1 MTWKDITIEKY
12 DKILALQQQ
21 DLNETDLVV
30 ATLAI
35 LEGTTV
41 KAIEN
46 QPYAL
51 LLLKAKNLRFLND
64 KPLASLVKRVYELN
78 GKRYVPTLNPA
89 LLTTAQYIDFQV
101 RATEAPEDLAG
112 LLSII
117 LIPEGKKYNEDYLP
131 DEVRED
137 IYKYLPIEDGMG
149 LSAFF
154 FTLWKKSTR
163 RLLRQ
168 SKRQYRRLKWK
179 RRRTAEETALM
190 ETVGKMIETISEV
203 QKHL

>member
-117 LIPEGKKYNEDYLP
+117 LIPEGKKYNEDYLS

-179 RRRTAEETALM
+179 RHRTAEETALM